1 MCARCLLSV
10 SSLLNSDRLMSL
22 IERDLKIDEQC
33 HNYRQFL
40 KEFSVTL
47 AFSFPDRINY
57 YALNCNNYFKSASPR
72 IRSNAAHMTGFLLGE
87 LTPELRS
94 TVSKELIFA
103 GLMLLLKD
111 HDIDV
116 RLSTARAISCL
127 HRYT

>member
-72 IRSNAAHMTGFLLGE
+72 IRSNAAHMTG
-87 LTPELRS
+87 
-94 TVSKELIFA
+94 
-103 GLMLLLKD
+103 LMLLLKD